1 MYLPCIQVDLSQS
14 KYHSLVKQLESDY
27 YTICY
32 TMNSQLSAS
41 ATAMLHTA
49 NGKYIQVRTK
59 DSKPYHPI
67 YSEKYGREISDKN
80 RAFYF
85 KKEFMKYIVSLA
97 K

>member
-1 MYLPCIQVDLSQS
+1 
-14 KYHSLVKQLESDY
+14 
-27 YTICY
+27 
-32 TMNSQLSAS
+32 MNSQLSAS
-41 ATAMLHTA
+41 STAMLHTA